1 MVVGTIGGGHQ
12 SVNAPLIVMKA
23 LTILSNKSAFTD
35 SFAAALD
42 FMERHRDRFDWSRM
56 LSDDYPLERTT
67 EALERMARFEEI
79 KAVIR
84 PWQ

>member
-1 MVVGTIGGGHQ
+1 
-12 SVNAPLIVMKA
+12 MKA

-35 SFAAALD
+35 SFSAAVE
-42 FMERHRDRFDWSRM
+42 FMERHRDRFDWGRM
-56 LSDDYPLERTT
+56 LSNDYPLERTT
-67 EALERMARFEEI
+67 EALERMERFDEI